1 MIHEIIKREWDF
13 FQNVQNIDGR
23 ASCQDDFETF
33 YLQRK
38 GQFEVFNDEV
48 RESYLQDLKDAQKI
62 GRNLV
67 MEKYAYMMESTD
79 PEYFQ
84 SIQNQLPMIDSKQK
98 ELINYICEM
107 EVQMREEF
115 NKLYPHL
122 ASNARYTHTQEDKKD
137 DTSFET
143 YLRGELSTYSSHTLW
158 LYGKMIL
165 DMLKKD
171 KNMIILIMERTVK
184 AYGYVSLD
192 DAEKKILKIND
203 ELVRKR

>member
-1 MIHEIIKREWDF
+1 MIDEIIKREWDF
-13 FQNVQNIDGR
+13 FQEVQNIGGR

-38 GQFEVFNDEV
+38 GQFEIFDTEV
-48 RESYLQDLKDAQKI
+48 RESYLQDLKDAKQI

-84 SIQNQLPMIDSKQK
+84 TIQDQLPVIDSQQRQF
-98 ELINYICEM
+98 IDYICEI

-115 NKLYPHL
+115 NQLYPHL
-122 ASNARYTHTQEDKKD
+122 ASQARYTHSQEDEID

-143 YLRGELSTYSSHTLW
+143 YLRGELSTYSAHTLW
-158 LYGKMIL
+158 LYGKML
-165 DMLKKD
+165 LEMLKEE

-184 AYGYVSLD
+184 AYGYLSLD
-192 DAEKKILKIND
+192 EAERKMIKIID
-203 ELVRKR
+203 ES